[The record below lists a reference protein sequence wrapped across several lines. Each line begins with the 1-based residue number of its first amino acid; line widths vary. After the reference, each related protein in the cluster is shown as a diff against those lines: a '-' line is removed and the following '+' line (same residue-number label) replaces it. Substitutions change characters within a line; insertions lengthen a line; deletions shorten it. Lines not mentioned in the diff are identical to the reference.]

1 MRKTTVLCLIAGTL
15 FSLSACKSSQNA
27 YKEAY
32 EKAVSNDEPKAVIE
46 EPVTQNEAP
55 TAEDVTNIS
64 VREEKVSV
72 VSGDQEIKAYG
83 IVCGSFSL
91 RANADAL
98 RDRLVKDGYQ
108 AVVVVNE
115 AGKTFRVVCASLIP
129 RRRPLPSVPNS
140 RQDILTIRIS
150 KAPGFFTGNNFGK
163 DSCYRLRYQTYRYR
177 GN

>member
-32 EKAVSNDEPKAVIE
+32 EKAVSNDEPKAVLE

-115 AGKTFRVVCASLIP
+115 AGKTFRVVCASFDTKEEAVAERTKFKARYP
-129 RRRPLPSVPNS
+129 DN
-140 RQDILTIRIS
+140 QDFQSAWIL
-150 KAPGFFTGNNFGK
+150 
-163 DSCYRLRYQTYRYR
+163 YRK
-177 GN
+177 

>member
-1 MRKTTVLCLIAGTL
+1 MKKSIVYFLIAGTVL
-15 FSLSACKSSQNA
+15 SLSACKTSQNA
-27 YKEAY
+27 YKQAY
-32 EKAVSNDEPKAVIE
+32 EKAVSGDEPKAVVE
-46 EPVTQNEAP
+46 EPVVSNEAP
-55 TAEDVTNIS
+55 KAEDVSNVS

-115 AGKTFRVVCASLIP
+115 AGKTFRVVCASFDTKEEAVAERTKFKARYP
-129 RRRPLPSVPNS
+129 DN
-140 RQDILTIRIS
+140 QDFQSAWIL
-150 KAPGFFTGNNFGK
+150 
-163 DSCYRLRYQTYRYR
+163 YRK
-177 GN
+177 